1 MAGDVQ
7 GHQVPQLLHE
17 EAQHL
22 SSQLELVVAGEAVS
36 GDVQVSGGWGKGVMG
51 QDLDTDW
58 ACLVDSCCFSRR
70 PLLQVTQAP

>member
-22 SSQLELVVAGEAVS
+22 ASQLELVVAGEAIS
-36 GDVQVSGGWGKGVMG
+36 GDVQVSGSWGKGFMG

-58 ACLVDSCCFSRR
+58 A
-70 PLLQVTQAP
+70 

>member
-22 SSQLELVVAGEAVS
+22 ASQLELVVAGEAVS
-36 GDVQVSGGWGKGVMG
+36 GDVQVSGGWGRGVMG
-51 QDLDTDW
+51 Q
-58 ACLVDSCCFSRR
+58 V
-70 PLLQVTQAP
+70 